1 MEILVCVKRV
11 PATGARIVLTEDR
24 QQIDTRNLG
33 FTVSPHEECAVEEAV
48 QLLETHGGGGAVLTL
63 GPDAASAQLREAMAM
78 GLDRAILLET
88 EEEWGP
94 IPTAEAIVAAIEAE
108 REGGNDFDLFLFGN
122 EAADTG
128 DYQVGVRVAH
138 ALDLPCVTGIKD
150 LSIEDGVATAKRE
163 VGGGW
168 EIYEVALPAVFTV
181 KEGINLPRYPSLP
194 GKLKAKRKPIEQM
207 EPQRNGAGGLEKIA
221 LQAPKEEEGG
231 AVILGEGPEAAP
243 KAVAILREMGAI

>member
-11 PATGARIVLTEDR
+11 PATGARIVLTEDQ

-48 QLLETHGGGGAVLTL
+48 QLLEEHGGSGAVLTL

-108 REGGNDFDLFLFGN
+108 REAGNAFDLFLFGN

-150 LSIEDGVATAKRE
+150 LSIADGAATAKRE

-194 GKLKAKRKPIEQM
+194 GKLKAKRKPIEQS
-207 EPQRNGAGGLEKIA
+207 EPQRNGAGGLEKIV

-231 AVILGEGPEAAP
+231 AVVLGEGPEAAA
-243 KAVAILREMGAI
+243 KAIDILKEMGAI